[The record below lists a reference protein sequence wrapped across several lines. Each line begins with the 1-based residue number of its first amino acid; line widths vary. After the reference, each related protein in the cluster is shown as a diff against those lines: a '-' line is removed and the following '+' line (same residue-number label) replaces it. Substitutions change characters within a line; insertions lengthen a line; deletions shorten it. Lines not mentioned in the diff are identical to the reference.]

1 MGAMNVLKRRE
12 SGKVNAIPRGVAGLL
27 LLAWGGMANAA
38 NNEVTVSTEVLEGT
52 CAVSI
57 THAGAPVVALSLGNI
72 QSSQLATVNA
82 MAGFEPVELVLSS
95 CGLGGA
101 AKTPAVSL
109 AGSPQATT
117 TDVPGANDYTF
128 RNAGTAGGTS
138 HGYFIF
144 VANTT
149 NATWAP
155 VATNGAG
162 NGVFGRTTR
171 DIIMAAAG
179 ATAEGVSKTV
189 YLGVGCASN
198 CVTATTYGGTVKA
211 NMVFSFL
218 YK

>member
-57 THAGAPVVALSLGNI
+57 KHAGAPVVALSLGNI
-72 QSSQLATVNA
+72 QSNQLVTNGA
-82 MAGFEPVELVLSS
+82 MAGFEPVELALSS

-101 AKTPAVSL
+101 SKTPTVSL
-109 AGSPQATT
+109 DSSDFAVAN
-117 TDVPGANDYTF
+117 DVPGANSWTL
-128 RNAGTAGGTS
+128 RGVGTAGGSS

-144 VANTT
+144 VANTPT
-149 NATWAP
+149 GVWAP
-155 VATNGAG
+155 YGAG
-162 NGVFGRTTR
+162 TPNGVFGRGTP
-171 DIIMAAAG
+171 IPMAAAG
-179 ATAEGVSKTV
+179 ATAEGVSKMV
-189 YLGVGCASN
+189 YLGVGCGNSGN
-198 CVTATTYGGTVKA
+198 CVSSTTYGGTVKA
-211 NMVFSFL
+211 NLVFSFL